1 MTTEPRVVLVTR
13 RFWPLIGGAER
24 FMAELAAGL
33 AARGNSVTLL
43 TARLD
48 PSWPERIHFRGF
60 PVLRLPNPNVR
71 FWGTLRYMQALKS
84 RLRRHAREYDVV
96 YTAMLKHDAWAT
108 IQAVSRTHPVILFA
122 PGSGPTGDCA
132 WQQTALLGTHIRRIC
147 RRADAITAPSPQ
159 VFDELLAAGYP
170 RDRLHLLPHGIV
182 VRPKPGPPDRHRA
195 RDALGRLQ
203 PQLRTAESDVSAVYV
218 GRLHSGKGLL
228 ELVEAWETVVR
239 RHPKA
244 YLWLVGDGPLEADLR
259 RAIRA
264 RGLEHRVVLP
274 GAFDDVRDF
283 LMAADLFVFPSH
295 QEGMPLAL
303 LEAMEAA
310 LPIVATDI
318 PGNRILIRP
327 DRDGLLVPV
336 RSPAALSR
344 AVLQLMEEP
353 QWARSLADSA
363 RARVEAEFGFDQVLD
378 AHLELFSRLLARR
391 KTSAA

>member
-1 MTTEPRVVLVTR
+1 MTAGPRVVLVTR

-33 AARGNSVTLL
+33 AERGHAVTLL

-48 PSWPERIHFRGF
+48 PSWPERIRFRGF
-60 PVLRLPNPNVR
+60 PVIRLPNPNVR
-71 FWGTLRYMQALKS
+71 FWGTLRYMQALTTW
-84 RLRRHAREYDVV
+84 LRGHASEYDVV
-96 YTAMLKHDAWAT
+96 YTAMLKHDAWAA
-108 IQAVSRTHPVILFA
+108 IRAVSRTHPVILFA

-132 WQQTALLGTHIRRIC
+132 WQRTALLGAHIRRIC
-147 RRADAITAPSPQ
+147 RRADAVTAPSPQ
-159 VFDELLAAGYP
+159 VFDELVAAGYP

-182 VRPKPGPPDRHRA
+182 VRAKRTPGDRSRA

-203 PQLRTAESDVSAVYV
+203 PQLRLAESDVSAVYV
-218 GRLHSGKGLL
+218 GRLHPGKGLL

-239 RHPKA
+239 GRPNA
-244 YLWLVGDGPLEADLR
+244 YLWLVGEGPLEAELR

-264 RGLEHRVVLP
+264 RNLQHRVALP

-283 LMAADLFVFPSH
+283 LAAADVFVFPSH

-318 PGNRILIRP
+318 PGNRLLIRP

-344 AVLQLMEEP
+344 AVLRLMEEP
-353 QWARSLADSA
+353 ELARSLADSA
-363 RARVEAEFGFDQVLD
+363 RARVEAEFGFEQVLD
-378 AHLELFSRLLARR
+378 AHLDLFSRVLDRR
-391 KTSAA
+391 RPFTA

>member
-1 MTTEPRVVLVTR
+1 VTAEPRVVLVTR

-33 AARGNSVTLL
+33 AERGNSVTLL

-48 PSWPERIHFRGF
+48 PSWPDRIHFRGF
-60 PVLRLPNPNVR
+60 PVIRLPNPNVR
-71 FWGTLRYMQALKS
+71 FWGTLRYMQALKTW
-84 RLRRHAREYDVV
+84 LRRHAHEYDVV

-108 IQAVSRTHPVILFA
+108 IRAVSRTHPVILFA

-132 WQQTALLGTHIRRIC
+132 WQQTAFPGAHIRRIC

-159 VFDELLAAGYP
+159 VFDELAAAGYP

-182 VRPKPGPPDRHRA
+182 VHAKRTPSDRNRA

-203 PQLRTAESDVSAVYV
+203 PQLRLAESDVSAVYV
-218 GRLHSGKGLL
+218 GRLHPGKGLL
-228 ELVEAWETVVR
+228 ELIEAWETVVHHR
-239 RHPKA
+239 PNA
-244 YLWLVGDGPLEADLR
+244 YLWLVGEGPLEADLR
-259 RAIRA
+259 QAIRA
-264 RGLEHRVVLP
+264 RNLQHRVVLP

-283 LMAADLFVFPSH
+283 LSAADFFVFPSH

-336 RSPAALSR
+336 RSPAALSQAILR
-344 AVLQLMEEP
+344 LMEEP
-353 QWARSLADSA
+353 QSARSFADSA
-363 RARVEAEFGFDQVLD
+363 RARVEAEFGFEQVLD
-378 AHLELFSRLLARR
+378 AHLDLFSRLLARR
-391 KTSAA
+391 KPFVA